1 MKHDVT
7 KEKWD
12 RDESDLQRCHQGEK
26 EGETCKGAK
35 HEDKPAGRNSC
46 AALQYHNGHGLTLDL
61 PAGAP
66 EVVGAMEGTITVEK
80 SLWKGI
86 CRVLTEDP
94 RPGPR
99 CAGVHQIALAAA
111 GCRVAGDY
119 LRQGVPEE
127 ARLGARE
134 RRPGVVQDCAG

>member
-1 MKHDVT
+1 LASRRPDSIADFRCQARDANDAHEGLKHDVT

-66 EVVGAMEGTITVEK
+66 EVVGAMEGTIT
-80 SLWKGI
+80 L
-86 CRVLTEDP
+86 
-94 RPGPR
+94 
-99 CAGVHQIALAAA
+99 
-111 GCRVAGDY
+111 
-119 LRQGVPEE
+119 
-127 ARLGARE
+127 
-134 RRPGVVQDCAG
+134 